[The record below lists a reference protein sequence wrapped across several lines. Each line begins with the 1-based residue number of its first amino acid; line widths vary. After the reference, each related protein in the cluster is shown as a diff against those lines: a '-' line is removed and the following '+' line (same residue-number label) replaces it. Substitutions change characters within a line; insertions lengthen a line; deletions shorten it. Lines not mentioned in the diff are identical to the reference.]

1 MPGTDQLLAYVV
13 ASAILGITPGP
24 DLIYVMVRGTAQGSR
39 AGVVAAAGLCT
50 GIIGHTVFAV
60 MGLSALLATSTI
72 AFTFVK
78 LAGAAYLGYLGIRM
92 LLGRKQLDFSSRG
105 DSQPLGN
112 IYRQSIMM
120 NLLNPKVGLFFMA
133 FLPQFVVPEAI
144 PVAPQFAVLGLIF
157 MVVSFF
163 VMASA
168 GIAGGQACRWLATS
182 ERASR
187 WIQYGAGTVLIALGL
202 RLAFEKA

>member
-1 MPGTDQLLAYVV
+1 
-13 ASAILGITPGP
+13 
-24 DLIYVMVRGTAQGSR
+24 MV
-39 AGVVAAAGLCT
+39 
-50 GIIGHTVFAV
+50 
-60 MGLSALLATSTI
+60 GLSALLAASTI

-92 LLGRKQLDFSSRG
+92 LLGRKQLDFSSRS
-105 DSQPLGN
+105 DSQSLGN

-168 GIAGGQACRWLATS
+168 GIAGGQAWRWLATS

-187 WIQYGAGTVLIALGL
+187 WIQYSAGTVLIALGL